1 MALDR
6 IKAGI
11 VAGLLLLGAGLL
23 SSLIPPLGKAPS
35 PAGQER
41 HGLDRSPI
49 LKPGTTLSPDIR
61 GGETHTYSLPV
72 APGEIVRAVLD
83 PQGTDLVLRLAGSSG
98 TEHLRIVTAHGFHGP
113 ETAYVTTEMTAAGKL
128 EISSGAPK
136 GRGGRY
142 VLKLERS
149 RSVTPEDGQRIAAM
163 RAFARGERFFAR
175 DEAAFLKGAAVQY
188 NQALGFW
195 EQAGEQERA
204 SATRYRLGRTLQRL
218 FLWGSAHLVHQEAL
232 KEVRSRGDRLAEACL
247 LDRLGRGF
255 LQSGKLEEARDA
267 FERSL
272 MLFRSEGYRPGEAD
286 ALANL
291 GLVQRRRGDNQEG
304 LKLALLALEAWR
316 ALGGRREQSTLL
328 NNVGELYVSLGQ
340 PELALDSFNEALE
353 IDRAIQNRRGEAS
366 ALRGRGTALM
376 ELGQTGQSLSA
387 LKRSVEIFASLEAV
401 EGEVTSRVRLG
412 DVYARAGRLP
422 EARALYERALSLA
435 QQGRSERE
443 QAMALGNLG
452 HVLDLLGR
460 EQEALI
466 RFDQASL
473 IFEKLGDMAAV
484 PKVVYGRAEAA
495 RDLGDL
501 EAARVAVE
509 KAIRGFE
516 ALRNP
521 GDRVASFPER
531 RRYYELYVELLMRL
545 HERTPGRGFD
555 VLAYEASEAA
565 RSLALLDEVREMR
578 AGLRAGDPEL
588 VARKSELERRMSALE
603 LRRSTLPEDDPEVAV
618 IDREIRGLKAPL
630 AIVDR
635 ELQDQ
640 VLRERPQPLKLQDI
654 QRNLDQDT
662 VLLTYFL
669 GAERSFLWEVTA
681 DRCVT
686 HELPQ
691 RSEIEPLAEQVWKK
705 LARNPPPNW
714 REWMPAVIALSRTLL
729 SPVAGQRKRRLL
741 VSPDGALYLIPF
753 AALLD
758 PRTLDRSGRPGD
770 EPDAPRFM
778 VLDFEIMTVPSI
790 SRAVASR
797 VALKDRPPA
806 VREVAI
812 LADPVFG
819 SNDGRVRIRT
829 EARRLEA
836 KFERLLHTIDEA
848 KAIMAVAPP
857 GASLLATGFQASRA
871 TVTDPA
877 IRRSRI
883 IHIASHGWLR
893 DRPDLSGVV
902 LSLLNE
908 RGEPQDGFLRAF
920 EVDDLHL
927 SSDLVVL
934 SACETGLGG
943 EEGGLVRGFLNAGA
957 KQVLPT
963 LWSVKDRSTARLMDQ
978 FYKGLLG
985 QRMSAP
991 AALRQAQVDL
1001 LRSSRWPSPH
1011 YWAGFVLQGDWR

>member
-1 MALDR
+1 M
-6 IKAGI
+6 
-11 VAGLLLLGAGLL
+11 AGLLLLGAGLL

-41 HGLDRSPI
+41 RGLDRSPI
-49 LKPGTTLSPDIR
+49 LKPGTTLSRDIR
-61 GGETHTYSLPV
+61 GGEIHTYSLPV
-72 APGEIVRAVLD
+72 APGEIVRVVLD

-98 TEHLRIVTAHGFHGP
+98 TEHLRIVTAHGLHGP
-113 ETAYVTTEMTAAGKL
+113 ETAYITTEMMAAGKL
-128 EISSGAPK
+128 EISSEAPK

-142 VLKLERS
+142 VLKLERP
-149 RSVTPEDGQRIAAM
+149 RSITPEDGRRIAAM
-163 RAFARGERFFAR
+163 QAFARGERFFAR
-175 DEAAFLKGAAVQY
+175 DEAALLKGAAVQY

-195 EQAGEQERA
+195 EQADEQERA

-218 FLWGSAHLVHQEAL
+218 HLWGSAHLIHQEAL

-247 LDRLGRGF
+247 LDRLGRG
-255 LQSGKLEEARDA
+255 LWQSGKLEEAIDA

-272 MLFRSEGYRPGEAD
+272 MLFRSESYRPGEAD

-291 GLVQRRRGDNQEG
+291 GLVQRRRGDNQQG

-316 ALGGRREQSTLL
+316 ALDGRREQSTLL
-328 NNVGELYVSLGQ
+328 HNVGELYLSLGQ
-340 PELALDSFNEALE
+340 PELALDSFDEALE
-353 IDRAIQNRRGEAS
+353 IDRASQNRRGEAS
-366 ALRGRGTALM
+366 VLRGRGTALM
-376 ELGQTGQSLSA
+376 ELGQTSQSLSA

-412 DVYARAGRLP
+412 DVYARAGRLS
-422 EARALYERALSLA
+422 EARTLYERALSLA
-435 QQGRSERE
+435 RQGRSERG

-473 IFEKLGDMAAV
+473 IFEKLGDLAAV

-531 RRYYELYVELLMRL
+531 RRYYELYVEVLMRL

-565 RSLALLDEVREMR
+565 RSRALLDEVREMR
-578 AGLRAGDPEL
+578 AGLRVGDPEL
-588 VARKSELERRMSALE
+588 VARKSKLERRMSALE
-603 LRRSTLPEDDPEVAV
+603 LRRSTLPEADPEMAV
-618 IDREIRGLKAPL
+618 IDREIRDLKAPL
-630 AIVDR
+630 AIMDR
-635 ELQDQ
+635 DLQDQ
-640 VLRERPQPLKLQDI
+640 VLRERPQPLKLRDI

-681 DRCVT
+681 DRCIT

-714 REWMPAVIALSRTLL
+714 REWMPAVMALSRTLL
-729 SPVAGQRKRRLL
+729 SPVASQSERRLL

-758 PRTLDRSGRPGD
+758 PLTLDKSGRPPGD

-797 VALKDRPPA
+797 AALKDRPPA
-806 VREVAI
+806 VREVAV

-829 EARRLEA
+829 EARGLEA
-836 KFERLLHTIDEA
+836 KFERLPHTIDEA
-848 KAIMAVAPP
+848 NAIMAVAPP

-871 TVTDPA
+871 TATDPA
-877 IRRSRI
+877 IGRSRI

-902 LSLLNE
+902 LSMLNE
-908 RGEPQDGFLRAF
+908 RGVPQDGFLRAF
-920 EVDDLHL
+920 EVDDLRL

-943 EEGGLVRGFLNAGA
+943 EAGGLVRAFLNAGA
-957 KQVLPT
+957 RQVLPT
-963 LWSVKDRSTARLMDQ
+963 LWRVKDRSTARLMDR

-991 AALRQAQVDL
+991 AALRQAQIDM

-1011 YWAGFVLQGDWR
+1011 YWAGFALQGDWRR